1 MSAETRKLGWRRW
14 REAAFATCTAW
25 LVVQNV
31 GLLALVTLIAWGRP
45 ADAQA
50 AGDTLARTAVTW
62 GGALLGVFLAAVTG
76 FALAAWLVHAPATQR
91 PVTVREV
98 ADDR

>member
-1 MSAETRKLGWRRW
+1 MSAESWRSGWRRW

-31 GLLALVTLIAWGRP
+31 GLLALLTWGRP
-45 ADAQA
+45 AGAQTT
-50 AGDTLARTAVTW
+50 GETLAHGAVTW

-76 FALAAWLVHAPATQR
+76 LALAAWLVHAPPTENRATA
-91 PVTVREV
+91 REV
-98 ADDR
+98 SNER

>member
-1 MSAETRKLGWRRW
+1 MFNEARKSGWRYW

-31 GLLALVTLIAWGRP
+31 ALLALVTWGRP
-45 ADAQA
+45 ADALA
-50 AGDTLARTAVTW
+50 AGDSIARTALTW

-76 FALAAWLVHAPATQR
+76 LALAAWLVHAPAVQR
-91 PVTVREV
+91 RERAGEV
-98 ADDR
+98 SNER

>member
-1 MSAETRKLGWRRW
+1 MFNDARKSGWLRW

-25 LVVQNV
+25 LVVKNV
-31 GLLALVTLIAWGRP
+31 ALLALVTWGRP
-45 ADAQA
+45 ADAMA
-50 AGDTLARTAVTW
+50 AGDSIARTAMTW

-76 FALAAWLVHAPATQR
+76 LALAAWLVHAPAEQR

>member
-1 MSAETRKLGWRRW
+1 MSAETLRSGWRRW

-31 GLLALVTLIAWGRP
+31 GLLALMTWGRP

-50 AGDTLARTAVTW
+50 AGETLAHSAITW

-76 FALAAWLVHAPATQR
+76 LALAAWLVHAPAKQR

>member
-1 MSAETRKLGWRRW
+1 MSAEARRTGWRRW

-31 GLLALVTLIAWGRP
+31 GLLTFVTWGRP

-50 AGDTLARTAVTW
+50 AGEVLAHSAITW

-76 FALAAWLVHAPATQR
+76 LALAAWLVHAPATEQR
-91 PVTVREV
+91 ATATEV
-98 ADDR
+98 SNER

>member
-1 MSAETRKLGWRRW
+1 MSAESRKSGLQRW

-31 GLLALVTLIAWGRP
+31 ALLALITWGRP
-45 ADAQA
+45 ADALA
-50 AGDTLARTAVTW
+50 ASDSIARVAMSW

-76 FALAAWLVHAPATQR
+76 LALAAWLVHAPAR
-91 PVTVREV
+91 DRHATVQEV

>member
-1 MSAETRKLGWRRW
+1 MSAETRKSGWRHW

-31 GLLALVTLIAWGRP
+31 GLLALVTLVTWGRP

-50 AGDTLARTAVTW
+50 AGDTLARAAVTW

-76 FALAAWLVHAPATQR
+76 FALAAWLVHAPAER
-91 PVTVREV
+91 RRETVREV
-98 ADDR
+98 ANGR

>member
-1 MSAETRKLGWRRW
+1 MSAESRKSGLRRW

-31 GLLALVTLIAWGRP
+31 GLLALLTWGRP
-45 ADAQA
+45 AQA
-50 AGDTLARTAVTW
+50 LAANETIARTAITW

-76 FALAAWLVHAPATQR
+76 LALAAWLVHAPAER
-91 PVTVREV
+91 VRVRAEEV
-98 ADDR
+98 GDDR